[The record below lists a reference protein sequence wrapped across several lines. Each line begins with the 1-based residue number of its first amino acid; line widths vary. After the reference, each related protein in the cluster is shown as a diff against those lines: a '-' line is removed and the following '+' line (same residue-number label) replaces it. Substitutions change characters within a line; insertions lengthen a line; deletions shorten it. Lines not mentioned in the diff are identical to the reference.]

1 MISVVII
8 TKDSADRIG
17 RCLELLA
24 EAPEVIVA
32 DTGSSDDTLQ
42 VAMSFGAK
50 VCQIPWTHDFSEARK
65 LAQEHARHELVMRLD
80 DDELIRGAQGL
91 AEVMTLALSS
101 PDGICMKRTQPT
113 GETDM
118 LLRVYSREKW
128 AWHYPVHEV
137 LRSKSGHR
145 LRVLDAQ
152 SSWIEHHPSRR
163 MRNYANMI
171 LSRMDDYAEDPYM
184 CYMCLKEL
192 THEKRWPE
200 ALQAFHRYNKTAGG
214 YRWHRSEAD
223 ILHGRI
229 LKECGQLRDA
239 LAVLTQPALT
249 SSRAEAL
256 YLAIEIAVELGIDRL
271 AVDNLRRQA
280 RALPLPMETG
290 MSGNPQV
297 PYVIDRTKYV
307 ETT

>member
-8 TKDSADRIG
+8 TKDSSERLG
-17 RCLELLA
+17 RCLELLT

-42 VAMSFGAK
+42 VAKSFGAK
-50 VCQIPWTHDFSEARK
+50 VCQIPWGHNFSEARAH
-65 LAQEHARHELVMRLD
+65 AQEHASHELVMRLD
-80 DDELIRGAQGL
+80 DDELLCGTQGL
-91 AEVMTLALSS
+91 TEILTIAQSA

-118 LLRVYSREKW
+118 LLRVYSRKAW

-152 SSWIEHHPSRR
+152 YSWIEHRPSNRS
-163 MRNYANMI
+163 RNYAEMI
-171 LSRMDDYAEDPYM
+171 LSRIDDYVDDPYM
-184 CYMCLKEL
+184 NYMCLKEL
-192 THEKRWPE
+192 VKEKRWTE
-200 ALQAFHRYNKTAGG
+200 ALHAFSRYNKTTGG
-214 YRWHRSEAD
+214 YRWHRSDAD
-223 ILHGRI
+223 ILHGQI
-229 LKECGQLRDA
+229 LRECGQPWEA
-239 LAVLTQPALT
+239 LAIFTHPGLA
-249 SSRAEAL
+249 SCRAEAL
-256 YLAIEIAVELGIDRL
+256 YLAIEIAVELGIDSL

-280 RALPLPMETG
+280 RSLRLPMETG

-297 PYVIDRTKYV
+297 PYVIDKTKYV
-307 ETT
+307 ESR